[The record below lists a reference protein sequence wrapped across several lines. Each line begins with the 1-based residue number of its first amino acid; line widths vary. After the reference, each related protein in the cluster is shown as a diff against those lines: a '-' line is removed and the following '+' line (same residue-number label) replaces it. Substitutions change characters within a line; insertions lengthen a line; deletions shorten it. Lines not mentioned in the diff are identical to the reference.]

1 MMKLW
6 HIHTMEYKS
15 KIKKRM
21 TTDASNI
28 MDGSQK
34 HYAKWKNPERKK
46 ELLIIKFDFDDILEK
61 AKL

>member
-1 MMKLW
+1 
-6 HIHTMEYKS
+6 MEYKS